1 MNCAASASI
10 DAATP
15 VALAFHRSQIDR
27 ITLAAA
33 HRDHQHDDFR
43 VAHFIDEAITDT
55 AQLDLVAIRVAVQ
68 FG

>member
-1 MNCAASASI
+1 LPSPGV
-10 DAATP
+10 DAVTR

-43 VAHFIDEAITDT
+43 VAHFVDEAITGT